1 MSTRKD
7 NKLNYRLFRDTLE
20 IEGDLTFHQVAGF
33 LQYYNRELS
42 RYSGHVLIF
51 NLDGLDLLDSGGVTA
66 IHYVRDKLSD
76 SGVEVQ
82 ITGGDK
88 HIRKKLEIFSYKS
101 SDEEDPEDGLIR
113 KPGYFERL
121 GRTTADVFNTY
132 VTSFFQLSSEIS
144 YWSVVGLFTKRS
156 YRKGEVA
163 NQAVQM
169 GVNAI
174 LVVGM
179 MSFIIGLVLALQ
191 SAAQLRSFGAN
202 IYIVDLTVIA
212 MMSEMGP
219 LITAIMVA
227 GRSGASIA
235 AEIATMKVTS
245 ETDALKTMG
254 LDPVRYVVVPKMY
267 GGLITMP
274 FLTIIADVLGIIG
287 GMLIAMSYLDISPVV
302 FMNRMG
308 EVLYMKDIVFGIVKS
323 LVFIYLIVISGSYFG
338 FSANK
343 IDAGVGSVTTGAVVF
358 SIALVIFADSIMGL
372 FFY

>member
-33 LQYYNRELS
+33 LQYYNQELY

-51 NLDGLDLLDSGGVTA
+51 NLDGLELLDSGGVTA

-88 HIRKKLEIFSYKS
+88 NIRKKLEIFSYKS
-101 SDEEDPEDGLIR
+101 SDEEDQEDKLIR
-113 KPGYFERL
+113 KPGYFERM
-121 GRTTADVFNTY
+121 GRTTVDVFNTY

-156 YRKGEVA
+156 YRKGEVV

-169 GVNAI
+169 GVNAL

-343 IDAGVGSVTTGAVVF
+343 TDAGVGSVTTGAVVF

>member
-33 LQYYNRELS
+33 LQYFNRELY

-51 NLDGLDLLDSGGVTA
+51 NLDGLKLLDSGGVTA

-88 HIRKKLEIFSYKS
+88 NIRKKLEIFSYQS
-101 SDEEDPEDGLIR
+101 SDEEDREDGLIR

-132 VTSFFQLSSEIS
+132 ITSFFQLSSEIS

-156 YRKGEVA
+156 YRKGEVV

-169 GVNAI
+169 GVNAL

>member
-1 MSTRKD
+1 MPTRED
-7 NKLNYRLFRDTLE
+7 HKLSYRLFRDTLE
-20 IEGDLTFHQVAGF
+20 IEGDLTFHHVAGF

-42 RYSGHVLIF
+42 GYSGKVLILS
-51 NLDGLDLLDSGGVTA
+51 LDGIELLDSGGVTA
-66 IHYVRDKLSD
+66 IHYVRDKLAE

-82 ITGGDK
+82 ITGGDQ
-88 HIRKKLEIFSYKS
+88 HIRKKLEIFSFKS
-101 SDEEDPEDGLIR
+101 GEEENAEIGLIR
-113 KPGYFERL
+113 KPGYFEKL
-121 GRTTADVFNTY
+121 GKTTADVFHQY

-144 YWSVVGLFTKRS
+144 YWSVLGLFTKRS
-156 YRKGEVA
+156 YRKGEVV

-169 GVNAI
+169 GVNAV

-179 MSFIIGLVLALQ
+179 MAFIIGLVLALQ

-227 GRSGASIA
+227 GRSGSSIA

-267 GGLITMP
+267 GGLMTMP
-274 FLTIIADVLGIIG
+274 FLTILADVLGIIG
-287 GMLIAMSYLDISPVV
+287 GMLIALTYLDISPMV
-302 FMNRMG
+302 FLNRMG
-308 EVLYMKDIVFGIVKS
+308 EVLYMKDIIFGVVKS
-323 LVFIYLIVISGSYFG
+323 LVFSYLIVISGSYFG

-343 IDAGVGSVTTGAVVF
+343 VDAAVGSVTTRAVVF